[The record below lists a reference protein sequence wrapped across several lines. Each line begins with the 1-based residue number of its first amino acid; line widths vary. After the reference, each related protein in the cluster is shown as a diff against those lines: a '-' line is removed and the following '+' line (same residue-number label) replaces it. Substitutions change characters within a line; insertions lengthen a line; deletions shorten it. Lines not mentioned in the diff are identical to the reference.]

1 MFPYFTLVGIPLVA
15 NFFMLGDRG
24 KKKNRFLITI
34 FFVLY
39 FLLLALRSEEI
50 GIDLTNYK
58 SIYINWGKSSWKNI
72 FSSTGEIEVGYAVLC
87 KLVYS
92 TNASFHTFMVV
103 VAIIEIVPLM
113 ILYREEVENAFLSVV
128 LFLIVGIFP
137 MLFSGL
143 RQSIAISLGA
153 IAFLLLKNRKIIL
166 FIIVVFFAM
175 TFHTSAFMLFFMLP
189 LYYLKITKKWLIVFV
204 PMIIAMMIFNVQIF
218 SVLVKLL
225 PERYDNY
232 EAKPTGAF
240 AMLLLYVLFAIYAY
254 IVSDESIIDKETM
267 GLRNFLLFSIILQI
281 FASINTVAMRMN
293 YYYIIFIPLLLP
305 KVMKNSQ
312 PKYKDINRL
321 AEMIMIIFFL
331 FYFFYGAY
339 YGEDI
344 LQIYPYEFF
353 WGN

>member
-58 SIYINWGKSSWKNI
+58 SIYINCGKSSWKNI
-72 FSSTGEIEVGYAVLC
+72 FNSIGEIEVGYAVLC
-87 KLVYS
+87 KLIYS

-166 FIIVVFFAM
+166 FIIVVFFAT

-240 AMLLLYVLFAIYAY
+240 AMLILYILFSVYAY
-254 IVSDESIIDKETM
+254 VISDESKIDQETI